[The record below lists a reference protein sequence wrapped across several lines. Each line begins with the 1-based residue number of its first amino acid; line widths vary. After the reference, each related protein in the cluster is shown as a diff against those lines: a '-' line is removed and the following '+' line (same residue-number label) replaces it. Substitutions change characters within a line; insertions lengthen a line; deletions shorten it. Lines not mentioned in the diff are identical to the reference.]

1 MHCSTFTLQ
10 KANHMANKSVDE
22 TLLASLIEASYAAA
36 LDAQQWHAFTKLFAR
51 SLDSAAC
58 LYYVPHG
65 VQAGTHTLSSA
76 GFDPVFAEAYNA
88 YFAAKNVLVERAG
101 HKREPVLLGGDVIST
116 TALQRT
122 EFYGDWMRPQ
132 KFQSAINIR
141 LGESATSMMSIA
153 IMRPQR
159 SGSFDTADKIAL
171 QRLVPHLRRSHDIS
185 TRLRNLQLQAAA
197 GTSICHR
204 LQLSS
209 CVVDGTLRVLHLSAD
224 AERLLDGGHG
234 IRINQ
239 DTIRLSHPIAHDR
252 LRKAVAAA
260 TSHVMAREGSFLR
273 LEPGHKQSVGV
284 HVCPVSDYP
293 GSAQLLPRPAAF
305 LLFSDPSNPPRLNE
319 AELRRRFALTRAE
332 VRLSIQLCRG
342 LSVEEAALQNSV
354 RVSTVR
360 SHLHTLLIKTEAKRQ
375 ADVVRMLLTDMTLY
389 EA

>member
-1 MHCSTFTLQ
+1 MSHR
-10 KANHMANKSVDE
+10 SVDE
-22 TLLASLIEASYAAA
+22 ELLASLIEASYAAA
-36 LDAQQWHAFTKLFAR
+36 LDPQDWHTFTRLFAR

-58 LYYVPHG
+58 LYYVPQG
-65 VQAGTHTLSSA
+65 VQAYTHTLSSA
-76 GFDPVFAEAYNA
+76 GFDPAYAQSYND
-88 YFAAKNVLVERAG
+88 YYAAKNVLVERAD

-116 TALQRT
+116 AALHRT
-122 EFYGDWMRPQ
+122 EFFGDWMQPQ
-132 KFQSAINIR
+132 KFHSAINIR
-141 LGESATSMMSIA
+141 LGTEASSMMSIA
-153 IMRPQR
+153 VMRPQG

-197 GTSICHR
+197 GSSICHR

-209 CVVDGTLRVLHLSAD
+209 CVVDEGLRVLHLSAN

-239 DTIRLSHPIAHDR
+239 DTIQLSHPLAHDR

-260 TSHVMAREGSFLR
+260 TSHCMAREGSFLR
-273 LEPGHKQSVGV
+273 LEPGRKLSVGV

-293 GSAQLLPRPAAF
+293 GSAQLLPRPAAL
-305 LLFSDPSNPPRLNE
+305 LLFSDPGNPPRLNE

-332 VRLSIQLCRG
+332 VRLAIQLCRG
-342 LSVEEAALQNSV
+342 LSVEDAALQNSV

-360 SHLHTLLIKTEAKRQ
+360 SHLHTLLTKTEAKRQ